1 MALQPR
7 RRSALDDDDPLA
19 PEKPKS
25 EQDKLATADEQADD
39 LTGEQ
44 DSPPVTPEVPAART
58 PSVKPLTRTKKA
70 KPAAGRRAHRVPEPQ
85 HRVEWNVHSRTVRS
99 GLMAWAATRDRVQQ
113 RAEDVRELIR
123 SAGAAVSEDDLVAI
137 VLQVAENTG
146 YPETEVAEA
155 AGFEIES

>member
-1 MALQPR
+1 MALPPR
-7 RRSALDDDDPLA
+7 RTSSLDVDPFA
-19 PEKPKS
+19 PPETENKPP
-25 EQDKLATADEQADD
+25 AADVD
-39 LTGEQ
+39 
-44 DSPPVTPEVPAART
+44 PAARDAKPPKAATGRT
-58 PSVKPLTRTKKA
+58 PSAAVTRTKKA
-70 KPAAGRRAHRVPEPQ
+70 KPAASRRAHRVPEPQ

-123 SAGAAVSEDDLVAI
+123 SAGAAVTEDDLVAI